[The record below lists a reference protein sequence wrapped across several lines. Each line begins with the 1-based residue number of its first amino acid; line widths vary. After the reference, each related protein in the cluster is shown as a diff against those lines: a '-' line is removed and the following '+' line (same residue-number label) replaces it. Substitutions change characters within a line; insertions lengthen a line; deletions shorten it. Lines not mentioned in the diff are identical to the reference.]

1 MTGLLVI
8 LDGLGDRPIDALDGR
23 TPLEAAET
31 PNMDSLAASGITG
44 LVRPLES
51 WVPVGTQVGSALLMG
66 LAPADL
72 PYLTRG
78 PVEAAGVGMSLAVGN
93 VALRCNFATLESNG
107 VGFTVVDR
115 RAGRIDR
122 GTVELAEALDGMELF
137 GGVKARFKASTEH
150 RAVLKLE
157 GEGLSADITDTDPGS
172 GNGAA
177 VPACRALREGDKDA
191 ERTAALINEFVY
203 RSSEILG
210 DHTVNMDRIG
220 KGLKP
225 ANGVLTRGAG
235 SVAHLRNYVRYL
247 GLKAT
252 VVAGE
257 GTVRGL
263 ANLFGFSLTYKP
275 EFTAST
281 NTDLGEKIA
290 AALVALERSDLVF
303 LHIKGPDVAA
313 HDKDP
318 RRKRDFLQSV
328 DRALKPLMSR
338 EVVLA
343 ITGDHSTD
351 SNSGRHT
358 GDGVPALI
366 TANGNRTDSVRSFGE
381 TECTKGGLGHVSSTA
396 FLTAVMD
403 HMQVLHN
410 YRGYEDDFLR

>member
-1 MTGLLVI
+1 
-8 LDGLGDRPIDALDGR
+8 
-23 TPLEAAET
+23 AAET
-31 PNMDSLAASGITG
+31 PNMDSLAARGITG

-72 PYLTRG
+72 PSLTRG
-78 PVEAAGVGMSLAVGN
+78 PVEAAGVGMSLAEGN

-137 GGVKARFKASTEH
+137 GGVKARFRASTEH
-150 RAVLKLE
+150 RAVLTLE
-157 GEGLSADITDTDPGS
+157 GEGLSADVTDTDPGS
-172 GNGAA
+172 GNGSA
-177 VPACRALREGDKDA
+177 VPASRALREGDEDA
-191 ERTAALINEFVY
+191 ERTAALVNEFVY
-203 RSSEILG
+203 RSSEVLS
-210 DHTVNMDRIG
+210 DHAVNMQRIG

-235 SVAHLRNYVRYL
+235 SVVELRNYVRYL
-247 GLKAT
+247 GLRAS
-252 VVAGE
+252 VIAGE

-263 ANLFGFSLTYKP
+263 ANLFDFSLTYKA

-281 NTDLGEKIA
+281 NTDLDEKVA
-290 AALVALERSDLVF
+290 ATLVALERSDVVF

-318 RRKRDFLQSV
+318 QRKRDFLQSV
-328 DRALKPLMSR
+328 DRALEPLMSR
-338 EVVLA
+338 DIVFA

-366 TANGNRTDSVRSFGE
+366 AVTGNRTDSVQSFGE
-381 TECTKGGLGHVSSTA
+381 TTCATGGLGHLSSTA

>member
-1 MTGLLVI
+1 MTGLVVI
-8 LDGLGDRPIDALDGR
+8 LDGLGDRPIDAFGGK
-23 TPLEAAET
+23 TPLEAAAT
-31 PNMDSLAASGITG
+31 PNMDALAMRGING
-44 LVRPLES
+44 LVRPLQS
-51 WVPVGTQVGSALLMG
+51 WVPVGTQIGSALLMG

-72 PYLTRG
+72 PRLTRG
-78 PVEAAGVGMSLAVGN
+78 PVEAAGVGMPLTAGD

-107 VGFTVVDR
+107 VGFLVVDR

-122 GTVELAEALDGMELF
+122 GTVQLAEALDGMELF
-137 GGVKARFKASTEH
+137 GGVKVRFRASTQH

-157 GEGLSADITDTDPGS
+157 GEELSADITDTDPGS

-177 VPACRALREGDKDA
+177 LRACRALREGDKDA
-191 ERTAALINEFVY
+191 QRTAGLINEFVS

-210 DHTVNMDRIG
+210 DHAVNMERIG

-225 ANGVLTRGAG
+225 ANGILTRGAG
-235 SVAHLRNYVRYL
+235 SVVDLRNYVRYL
-247 GLKAT
+247 GLKTT

-281 NTDLGEKIA
+281 NTDLEEKVA

-313 HDKDP
+313 HDRDP
-318 RRKRDFLQSV
+318 QRKRDFLEAV
-328 DRALKPLMSR
+328 DQALAPLMSR
-338 EVVLA
+338 EIVFA
-343 ITGDHSTD
+343 ITGDHSTN
-351 SNSGRHT
+351 SNSGKHT
-358 GDGVPALI
+358 GDGVPAVI
-366 TANGNRTDSVRSFGE
+366 AAQGSRMDAVQSFGE
-381 TECTKGGLGHVSSTA
+381 TTCAAGGLGHLSSTA

-410 YRGYEDDFLR
+410 YRGYEDEFLR